1 MRPETGSDM
10 KAVKTLQQ
18 KWTDDV
24 AKVKRALDE
33 LGLTIDDRGISEQ
46 VAAHAKL
53 PLRATQR
60 ALRALQPR

>member
-1 MRPETGSDM
+1 M
-10 KAVKTLQQ
+10 KASKTLHS
-18 KWTDDV
+18 KWVDDV
-24 AKVKRALDE
+24 AKVRAALKS

-46 VAAHAKL
+46 VAAEARL